1 VTRSVGDVGD
11 DQADGRVGLSLP
23 ERLTV
28 QAVPAVADAVRGPED
43 LPGGLRVD
51 PSGLA
56 YARDTVEADKRAAR
70 ATS

>member
-1 VTRSVGDVGD
+1 M
-11 DQADGRVGLSLP
+11 GLSLP